1 MDYPI
6 TALMKVEQHVK
17 LSRPAGVP
25 RLSSV
30 GPVFNKLLLEGSER
44 NGLMKKTELSWSVSL
59 EVIPKYLG
67 IGKECMIYGRTWE
80 CSK

>member
-1 MDYPI
+1 MDYRI
-6 TALMKVEQHVK
+6 TALMRVEQHVK

-30 GPVFNKLLLEGSER
+30 NQLLLEGSER
-44 NGLMKKTELSWSVSL
+44 IGLMKKTELSWSVSL
-59 EVIPKYLG
+59 EEITKYLA

>member
-6 TALMKVEQHVK
+6 TALMRVEQHVK

-30 GPVFNKLLLEGSER
+30 GPVVNQLLLEGSER
-44 NGLMKKTELSWSVSL
+44 NGLMKKTDLSHL
-59 EVIPKYLG
+59 
-67 IGKECMIYGRTWE
+67 
-80 CSK
+80 